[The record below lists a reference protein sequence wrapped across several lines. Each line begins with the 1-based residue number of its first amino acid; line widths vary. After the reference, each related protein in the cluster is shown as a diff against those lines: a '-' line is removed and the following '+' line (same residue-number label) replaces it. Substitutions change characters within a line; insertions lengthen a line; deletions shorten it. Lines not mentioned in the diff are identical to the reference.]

1 MPRILVVEDDDDVRP
16 VLDHMLR
23 GAGHSVATANC
34 VEDARSMMASEP
46 FDMVIADVVLPDG
59 SGLGIADAAQA
70 AGIGDLVI
78 TGYVLRLPF
87 DSLAAYEY
95 LMKPVRTQELLRAVN
110 RRLGKVS

>member
-1 MPRILVVEDDDDVRP
+1 MPRILIVEDDDDVRP
-16 VLDHMLR
+16 MLDNVLR

-34 VEDARSMMASEP
+34 VEDARSMLASEP

-70 AGIGDLVI
+70 VGISDLLI
-78 TGYVLRLPF
+78 TGYALRLPF

-95 LMKPVRTQELLRAVN
+95 LMKPVRAQELLGAIN
-110 RRLGKVS
+110 RRLGRVS